1 MRLLDRLRNRMAA
14 MEAET
19 HPHSSPSTSSPPLQ
33 WDEVTYLD
41 PREERAAMR
50 ESYANAVRQA
60 GSRPSVLIVAVSS
73 SPDARSGRAARPM
86 TDTSTRPFRCGKER
100 GDSSQIDHRAE
111 ERRLPRRRR
120 TAAAG
125 AGEVLLRSRHLSL
138 PCSS

>member
-19 HPHSSPSTSSPPLQ
+19 RPHSTSSTSSPPLQ

-60 GSRPSVLIVAVSS
+60 GSRPSVLIVVVSS
-73 SPDARSGRAARPM
+73 PPDARSGRDARPT

-111 ERRLPRRRR
+111 ERRLFRRR

-125 AGEVLLRSRHLSL
+125 AGEVLLRSRRLSL
-138 PCSS
+138 PRSS

>member
-19 HPHSSPSTSSPPLQ
+19 RPQPSSESVTRPLQ

-60 GSRPSVLIVAVSS
+60 GSRPSVLIVVVFTFH
-73 SPDARSGRAARPM
+73 DRQEWARREANDGY
-86 TDTSTRPFRCGKER
+86 
-100 GDSSQIDHRAE
+100 IDKAIQMWAKRW
-111 ERRLPRRRR
+111 RMI
-120 TAAAG
+120 
-125 AGEVLLRSRHLSL
+125 SD
-138 PCSS
+138 